1 LAEASPD
8 RAEPP
13 EGSLQAGK
21 PPIFGVMSIASVVL
35 GVVGSCLLVPAVGG
49 WTGLFIALVSFV
61 GLPVLGFV
69 SAVVGLVRR
78 EHPKIPALA
87 GLLGNVS
94 FPLIEWVM
102 HHGPG
107 GPFDL

>member
-1 LAEASPD
+1 
-8 RAEPP
+8 
-13 EGSLQAGK
+13 
-21 PPIFGVMSIASVVL
+21 MSIALLVL

-78 EHPKIPALA
+78 EHPNMPARA
-87 GLLGNVS
+87 GLLGNIV
-94 FPLIEWVM
+94 FPLIVLVVVM
-102 HHGPG
+102 NRGRR